1 MGTQRRR
8 LAPALRVAQILDA
21 ALQEFSASG
30 YAGARMDDIALR
42 AGLSKGGLYAH
53 FSSKEAVF
61 EALIARHLS
70 PAPLDV
76 EAVVDGASST
86 RDLAERIV
94 DQLYVS
100 LANPA
105 MISAMRLLLA
115 ESARVPQLAA
125 RWRRETTDAQQACL
139 ARLLERARA
148 RAVRGRRGA
157 GTSLAAVVAHRAY
170 HGGLHPA
177 RAPGAHRHG
186 CPQARPCG
194 ADRRT
199 AGSGRRAS
207 RRASADWRPVDESA
221 LGLTPS

>member
-148 RAVRGRRGA
+148 RGC
-157 GTSLAAVVAHRAY
+157 
-170 HGGLHPA
+170 A
-177 RAPGAHRHG
+177 RAAWRRNIPG
-186 CPQARPCG
+186 CCCRPSCIPWWPASCSGPRSASTWLPAG
-194 ADRRT
+194 APMRR
-199 AGSGRRAS
+199 
-207 RRASADWRPVDESA
+207 
-221 LGLTPS
+221 

>member
-1 MGTQRRR
+1 M
-8 LAPALRVAQILDA
+8 
-21 ALQEFSASG
+21 
-30 YAGARMDDIALR
+30 IALR

-139 ARLLERARA
+139 ARLLRARA
-148 RAVRGRRGA
+148 RLCAGGVAQEHPWLLLSPIVHTMVACIPLGPRSASTWLPAGAPMRR
-157 GTSLAAVVAHRAY
+157 
-170 HGGLHPA
+170 
-177 RAPGAHRHG
+177 
-186 CPQARPCG
+186 
-194 ADRRT
+194 
-199 AGSGRRAS
+199 
-207 RRASADWRPVDESA
+207 
-221 LGLTPS
+221 

>member
-125 RWRRETTDAQQACL
+125 LAARDHRRPAGLPGAP
-139 ARLLERARA
+139 AGARA
-148 RAVRGRRGA
+148 RGLRGRRGA

-221 LGLTPS
+221 PGLTPS

>member
-1 MGTQRRR
+1 MTSRCG
-8 LAPALRVAQILDA
+8 
-21 ALQEFSASG
+21 
-30 YAGARMDDIALR
+30 R
-42 AGLSKGGLYAH
+42 ACQGGLYAH

-139 ARLLERARA
+139 ARLLEQARA
-148 RAVRGRRGA
+148 RGLCAGGVAQEHPGCCCRPSCIPWWPASCSGPRSASTWLPAGAPMRR
-157 GTSLAAVVAHRAY
+157 
-170 HGGLHPA
+170 
-177 RAPGAHRHG
+177 
-186 CPQARPCG
+186 
-194 ADRRT
+194 
-199 AGSGRRAS
+199 
-207 RRASADWRPVDESA
+207 
-221 LGLTPS
+221 